1 MTSTSTEVTD
11 QDVQGRIDQF
21 MTRFKIATLLNLS
34 GIRKMRGIRPAC
46 VVRTVFQLAFVGR
59 SIYKGQTSR

>member
-34 GIRKMRGIRPAC
+34 GIRKMRGIPYPQYQVAAC
-46 VVRTVFQLAFVGR
+46 FR
-59 SIYKGQTSR
+59 